1 MIATA
6 SLVVAVMAG
15 CYEVV
20 VRLVPSIPIK
30 YSWIQKIL
38 NLLQLISGA
47 VNNTTGK

>member
-6 SLVVAVMAG
+6 SIIVAIAAG

-38 NLLQLISGA
+38 NVLQLLSGA
-47 VNNTTGK
+47 VNNQSK